1 MYHNALPAA
10 LILPFPGSDAGTVAD
25 RQARRLAVLAL
36 PGLCLCLRT
45 GNNARFMD
53 VMGQENAIDDVGCQA
68 SGAKPMMELVL
79 VYLVL
84 PAALTLALL
93 VLMAKRAPRWK
104 GNPWLYRAG
113 FAFLAGLLSPTL
125 LMGGHGG
132 LPGPTIG
139 GLVMVLTRLEWIGDL
154 RASFIGFGSKDFGF
168 LSAPFLVVFALTM
181 FVPLRTARPAHF
193 GFADDSD
200 G

>member
-1 MYHNALPAA
+1 MLHGR
-10 LILPFPGSDAGTVAD
+10 IGGQGDAINDVG
-25 RQARRLAVLAL
+25 RQAGEA
-36 PGLCLCLRT
+36 
-45 GNNARFMD
+45 D
-53 VMGQENAIDDVGCQA
+53 
-68 SGAKPMMELVL
+68 PMMDLVVTQWL
-79 VYLVL
+79 L
-84 PAALTLALL
+84 PWLLTLGLL
-93 VLMAKRAPRWK
+93 LLMWRCAPYWK

-181 FVPLRTARPAHF
+181 FVPLRTARLARF

>member
-1 MYHNALPAA
+1 
-10 LILPFPGSDAGTVAD
+10 
-25 RQARRLAVLAL
+25 
-36 PGLCLCLRT
+36 
-45 GNNARFMD
+45 MD

>member
-1 MYHNALPAA
+1 
-10 LILPFPGSDAGTVAD
+10 
-25 RQARRLAVLAL
+25 
-36 PGLCLCLRT
+36 
-45 GNNARFMD
+45 
-53 VMGQENAIDDVGCQA
+53 
-68 SGAKPMMELVL
+68 MMELVL

-84 PAALTLALL
+84 PAVLTLALL
-93 VLMAKRAPRWK
+93 VLMVKRASRWK

-168 LSAPFLVVFALTM
+168 LSAPFLVVFALAM
-181 FVPLRTARPAHF
+181 FVPLRTARPAASVSTTTAT
-193 GFADDSD
+193 ADAVCVAMRDRAWVGVAHPRTAWIYGWALVALNPGWRIKLSH
-200 G
+200 

>member
-1 MYHNALPAA
+1 MP
-10 LILPFPGSDAGTVAD
+10 GTVAD
-25 RQARRLAVLAL
+25 WQARRLAVLAL
-36 PGLCLCLRT
+36 PGLCVCLRT